1 MGNLPSN
8 RKTSQVEQS
17 PSKESDI
24 DIETIKHKINP
35 HAVFDI
41 QELSK
46 SAQIEY
52 IQSKAFRRRYREL
65 AMKHHPDRG
74 GSQLK
79 FKIIQFSY
87 GYLIAWAG
95 KSLYMKEPSKTDNE
109 LRQKKQVQP
118 RVQEDNPALKK
129 HVEQM
134 MKADPESFRNQFNRA
149 FKDSQIDDYTK
160 DGYDIAERE
169 SNIKRSMMSVKRV
182 QGVTQS
188 NLSDMFEK
196 NTRVNTALIVRKN
209 QQPEGTASLKQAYYE
224 YGKKKEDD
232 YGRFTSGASDYH
244 IAYAG
249 ERLVDVSEAAP
260 QDKQLTGKV
269 SLDMAK
275 QVRSRQNIKPEMTD
289 KERELWASRE
299 EQREFE
305 EAERLANMAD
315 MDHEIS
321 NRQNIFIE
329 RMLTFNPTDT

>member
-8 RKTSQVEQS
+8 RTTQKVEQLS
-17 PSKESDI
+17 SGKESDI
-24 DIETIKHKINP
+24 DIKSIRHKINP
-35 HAVFDI
+35 HAIFDI

-52 IQSKAFRRRYREL
+52 VQSNAFRKRYREL

-87 GYLIAWAG
+87 GYLIEWAG
-95 KSLYMKEPSKTDNE
+95 NSLYAKEPVKTDNE
-109 LRQKKQVQP
+109 MRQKP
-118 RVQEDNPALKK
+118 RVQEENPVLKQ

-134 MKADPESFRNQFNRA
+134 MKADPESFRNQFNKA
-149 FKDSQIDDYTK
+149 FSDSQIDDYTK
-160 DGYDIAERE
+160 DGYEIADRE
-169 SNIKRSMMSVKRV
+169 TNIKRNMMSVKRV

-196 NTRVNTALIVRKN
+196 NTRVNKALIVRKN

-289 KERELWASRE
+289 KERELWASHE
-299 EQREFE
+299 ERREFE
-305 EAERLANMAD
+305 EAERIANMVD

-329 RMLTFNPTDT
+329 RMLTFNPTDA

>member
-8 RKTSQVEQS
+8 RNTQDVNVEQN
-17 PSKESDI
+17 I
-24 DIETIKHKINP
+24 DIESIKHKINP
-35 HAVFDI
+35 HAIFDI
-41 QELSK
+41 EELSK
-46 SAQIEY
+46 AAQIEY
-52 IQSKAFRRRYREL
+52 VLSNAFRKRYREL

-87 GYLIAWAG
+87 GYLMSWAG
-95 KSLYMKEPSKTDNE
+95 KSSYMKKPVKTDNE
-109 LRQKKQVQP
+109 LRQAEPNQNHK
-118 RVQEDNPALKK
+118 EDDNPILKK
-129 HVEQM
+129 RVEQM
-134 MKADPESFRNQFNRA
+134 MKADPESFRKQFNKA
-149 FKDSQIDDYTK
+149 FSDSQIDDYTK
-160 DGYDIAERE
+160 DGYEIQDRE
-169 SNIKRSMMSVKRV
+169 KNIKRSMMSVKRV

-196 NTRVNTALIVRKN
+196 NTKVNKALIVRKH

-232 YGRFTSGASDYH
+232 YGRFTTGASDYH

-249 ERLVDVSEAAP
+249 ERLVDVSEATP

-275 QVRSRQNIKPEMTD
+275 QVRSNQNIKPEMTD

-299 EQREFE
+299 ERRELE
-305 EAERLANMAD
+305 EAERLANMVD

-329 RMLTFNPTDT
+329 RMLTFNPNGS